1 MGKAS
6 RRTHVPPRP
15 ASKEI
20 RIQLTPREAKDLQGL
35 CAVAALQLIAL
46 RQEVTER
53 TAAAQRP
60 HQQEMARLA
69 KKYAKAGMRAD
80 ADYTLDPAT
89 HALVEVRPDGTR

>member
-6 RRTHVPPRP
+6 RRPRAP
-15 ASKEI
+15 TAET
-20 RIQLTPREAKDLQGL
+20 RIVLTPREAKDLQGL

-60 HQQEMARLA
+60 QQQEIARLA
-69 KKYAKAGMRAD
+69 KKYAKAGMRAE
-80 ADYTLDPAT
+80 ALYTLDPAT
-89 HALVEVRPDGTR
+89 HSLVEVRAQGPR